1 MGLTNCNVQN
11 IETTNLSNAE
21 VTLFQYGYI
30 ILLWHIKPQEMSM
43 ICICGM
49 ARNNDSKKFNEI
61 ASNCN

>member
-30 ILLWHIKPQEMSM
+30 ILLWHKTP
-43 ICICGM
+43 
-49 ARNNDSKKFNEI
+49 RNVHDMHMWYGQK
-61 ASNCN
+61 